1 MEETVLNSM
10 VGTTEKM
17 SGDDSEL
24 IGGWDEESEVHGSK
38 CLRRWYTTEEDVTFV
53 TTNGEDVENS
63 EMNELITSA
72 PPMEVEVNVPEDSTT
87 KISRPSLPR
96 FDANNNVLSSSSGF
110 HNEEKI
116 VFPKSIAWDWPIRV
130 ARGVF
135 TEEKFTMC
143 LPFANGGTGKSNG
156 STKKFERINDSNF
169 SWTIGLSSSGE
180 FGTGF
185 WRMEL
190 EIIRDLNMLAMI
202 VSRDISRTNE
212 PSKRLRRVRKVY
224 RLPDYYDVRT
234 LKSKS
239 YDWAIVLE
247 ASPRVSNRR
256 FRARQLRRADTLA

>member
-1 MEETVLNSM
+1 M

-17 SGDDSEL
+17 SGSDNEL
-24 IGGWDEESEVHGSK
+24 IGWDEASEVHGSK
-38 CLRRWYTTEEDVTFV
+38 CLRRWYTTEEDALFV
-53 TTNGEDVENS
+53 TTNEEDVKNS
-63 EMNELITSA
+63 GMNELITSA
-72 PPMEVEVNVPEDSTT
+72 SPMEVEVNVPEDSATE
-87 KISRPSLPR
+87 IPRPSLPR

-110 HNEEKI
+110 NNEEKI
-116 VFPKSIAWDWPIRV
+116 VFPKSIAWDWPISGLDGV

-135 TEEKFTMC
+135 TEDKFTMC
-143 LPFANGGTGKSNG
+143 LPFANGGTGESNG

-256 FRARQLRRADTLA
+256 FRPRQLRRADTLA